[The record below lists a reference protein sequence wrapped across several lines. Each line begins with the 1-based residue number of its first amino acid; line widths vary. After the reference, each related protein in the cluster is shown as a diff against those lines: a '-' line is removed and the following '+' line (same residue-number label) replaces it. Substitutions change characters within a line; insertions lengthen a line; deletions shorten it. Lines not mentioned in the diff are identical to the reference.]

1 MYRYTFKS
9 IYKYCF
15 FFFSWFKMKALCRD
29 FRDKYNIAAI
39 TNDIFTQ
46 EDGEFLMRHKALP
59 EERIKAIETGKFSLY
74 DRERK

>member
-1 MYRYTFKS
+1 
-9 IYKYCF
+9 
-15 FFFSWFKMKALCRD
+15 MKALCRA